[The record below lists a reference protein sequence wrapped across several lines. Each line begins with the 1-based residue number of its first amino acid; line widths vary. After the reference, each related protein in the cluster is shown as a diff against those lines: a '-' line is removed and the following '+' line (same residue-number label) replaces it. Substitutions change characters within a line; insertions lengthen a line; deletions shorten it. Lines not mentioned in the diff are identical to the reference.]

1 MSTKLWMRKVAVS
14 VKIKWFQPVHNSEK
28 LEIQELPDSGDD
40 DYVDE
45 AGVLISGEW
54 KKFCVHNVRS
64 TNIWGRK
71 SSWRTVI
78 DKGN

>member
-54 KKFCVHNVRS
+54 KKFCVHNVMV
-64 TNIWGRK
+64 NQHMGK
-71 SSWRTVI
+71 EV
-78 DKGN
+78 